1 MSFRNKLFL
10 IFLVTVLTSVSLVTY
25 GVAHYTEQS
34 FVQQDAQRTDALVAQ
49 AKKEFEQRAEV
60 VVQQVESVT
69 NSEPTVRMAIDLA
82 RPNADASLFVHD
94 ANGAAQTYNL
104 DFVEFVN
111 YDGVLISSG
120 QYPARVGYKDDWVT
134 AVKSWEG
141 SKAFL
146 ML

>member
-10 IFLVTVLTSVSLVTY
+10 IFLVTVLASVSLVTY
-25 GVAHYTEQS
+25 GVTHYTEKS

-49 AKKEFEQRAEV
+49 ARKEFEQRAEE
-60 VVQQVESVT
+60 VVQQVESIT

-82 RPNADASLFVHD
+82 RPNADASIFVHD

-104 DFVEFVN
+104 DFVEFAN

-120 QYPARVGYKDDWVT
+120 QYPARVGYKND
-134 AVKSWEG
+134 
-141 SKAFL
+141 
-146 ML
+146 